1 MALIRS
7 LEDDRVKNLK
17 SLSYGAN
24 QPLVTKDIN
33 KRPSPDGLGLEFSR
47 RVDDATRIAKFFTT
61 PSGLKFAGNQALL
74 QQVGLKDKITKAKEK
89 GKTTGGAILQQVG
102 KTALS
107 TAAIIGSTLAQ
118 VPVNGTGTHFFLGFK
133 SRDSFYT
140 ATVDDD
146 NLLSQTK
153 ANKKR
158 ITTVNPE
165 PIKIK
170 DFRKNFTSPNTGVN
184 KRLYDLDYNGLKVKR
199 ETRVNLGDQGAPRTN
214 FTTKGYTQPPEGP
227 ELDGI
232 NMLPPIKLNWDSRSR
247 TTDEGERELYDK
259 EVLGVGKARD
269 LIKFRFEV
277 ITPDSSTMLYFR
289 AFLDQFNDSYNGDWS
304 KNNYLGR
311 GEAFYTYGGFDRS
324 ISLGFKIAAATRH
337 EMQPLYQKMVFLASS
352 TAPTYSSNFMRGTLV
367 NLTVGDYVYNMP
379 GFIEQV
385 NYTWQTDYPWEIAM
399 SRPEG
404 SGILAQDKDMQ
415 ELPHVLDCSVNFKPI
430 HQFTPQTGLYHY
442 ITNPGFGS
450 PKRNLFFSQNNETKP
465 KDSKDVVEGN
475 TYPTHLM
482 PQEQIDAI
490 TNEVNDAIEEDEL
503 LFELEES
510 EMFLDELEALEAET
524 DESYSP
530 FSFNEILPKAEQ
542 ELKEREARVN
552 TGIVSSTTGN
562 VIDPTSIRGR

>member
-33 KRPSPDGLGLEFSR
+33 KRPSPEGLGMQASR
-47 RVDDATRIAKFFTT
+47 RIDDVARIAKFFTT
-61 PSGLKFAGNQALL
+61 PSGLKFVGNQALL

-102 KTALS
+102 KTALN
-107 TAAIIGSTLAQ
+107 TAALLGSTLAQ

-133 SRDSFYT
+133 GKDSFY
-140 ATVDDD
+140 
-146 NLLSQTK
+146 LSNT
-153 ANKKR
+153 N
-158 ITTVNPE
+158 
-165 PIKIK
+165 K
-170 DFRKNFTSPNTGVN
+170 DFAGRYKSDFLGEDQKKFGPQLAHYSFNPPPKVIDFRDIKQRVGRVALNNRS
-184 KRLYDLDYNGLKVKR
+184 YSFDYSDPKIKR
-199 ETRVNLGDQGAPRTN
+199 ETRVNLGDQARRSN
-214 FTTKGYTQPPEGP
+214 ISSYTG
-227 ELDGI
+227 ELEPGTIDGI
-232 NMLPPIKLNWDSRSR
+232 NMLPPIKLESASDR
-247 TTDEGERELYDK
+247 REI
-259 EVLGVGKARD
+259 GVTKGRD

-277 ITPDSSTMLYFR
+277 ITPDTSTILYFR

-311 GEAFYTYGGFDRS
+311 GEAFYTYTGFDRS
-324 ISLGFKIAAATRH
+324 INLGFKIAAATRH

-552 TGIVSSTTGN
+552 IGVVSSNTGN